1 MFERITTEN
10 PQGNMGNMFNAT
22 KIINREVYLRDWNG
36 EGDLNLVD
44 FCKARYK
51 EIWGEDF
58 DKEMDE
64 KVGAEDFGEYMDDD
78 SLLSAFYWIT
88 VGYAELR
95 SRLAAYE
102 DSGLSPEEVQELAKA
117 EAEGRLMVLFPVDTE
132 VYIVQDGEILA
143 FRIYEFSL
151 LSINN
156 QNVRYW
162 AECVS
167 DENED
172 CLDFWTD
179 EIGEAVYLTRE
190 AAEKVLGVGDNG

>member
-1 MFERITTEN
+1 MFERLTHRDSKGDVWIKDAAHVDE
-10 PQGNMGNMFNAT
+10 QGQICM
-22 KIINREVYLRDWNG
+22 
-36 EGDLNLVD
+36 
-44 FCKARYK
+44 
-51 EIWGEDF
+51 
-58 DKEMDE
+58 
-64 KVGAEDFGEYMDDD
+64 
-78 SLLSAFYWIT
+78 LSD
-88 VGYAELR
+88 
-95 SRLAAYE
+95 RLAAYE
-102 DSGLSPEEVQELAKA
+102 DSGLSPEEVHEFAKA
-117 EAEGRLMVLFPVDTE
+117 KVDGRMVELFPVDTE

-179 EIGEAVYLTRE
+179 DIGESVFLSRE
-190 AAEKVLGVGDNG
+190 EAEKAIAEVVE

>member
-1 MFERITTEN
+1 MFERLTVWDDANECWIEDHSRDTKKWKN
-10 PQGNMGNMFNAT
+10 GNKSCMN
-22 KIINREVYLRDWNG
+22 
-36 EGDLNLVD
+36 
-44 FCKARYK
+44 
-51 EIWGEDF
+51 
-58 DKEMDE
+58 
-64 KVGAEDFGEYMDDD
+64 
-78 SLLSAFYWIT
+78 
-88 VGYAELR
+88 
-95 SRLAAYE
+95 RLAAYE
-102 DSGLSPEEVQELAKA
+102 DSGLSPEEVQELKVSVKICEDCWNHAQAK
-117 EAEGRLMVLFPVDTE
+117 AEGRLVELFPVYTE

-179 EIGEAVYLTRE
+179 EIGEAVYLTRAE
-190 AAEKVLGVGDNG
+190 AEKVLGVGDNG